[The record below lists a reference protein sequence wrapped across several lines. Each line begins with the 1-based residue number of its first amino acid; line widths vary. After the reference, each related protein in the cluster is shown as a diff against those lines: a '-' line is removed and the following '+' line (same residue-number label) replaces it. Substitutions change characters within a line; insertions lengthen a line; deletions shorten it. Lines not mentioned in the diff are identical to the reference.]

1 MTISCRIDGDLE
13 LRPLE
18 EADAA
23 GLFALVEENRDYLRE
38 WLPWVDANA
47 TVEDSKEFI
56 RSSDGQLACG
66 IWHRDKLVGVI
77 GYQKAAWSESTARIG
92 YWLGAAF
99 QGRGIVTRSCRA
111 LTEHAFTELGMKRAE
126 ILCAAGNDKSRGI
139 PQRLGFVEEG
149 TIQDGEWLC
158 DHFVDLVVY
167 GMLASEWQNAN
178 ERTK

>member
-1 MTISCRIDGDLE
+1 MIWCKIDDELE

-18 EADAA
+18 AA
-23 GLFALVEENRDYLRE
+23 HAGILFALIEENRQYLRE
-38 WLPWVDANA
+38 WLPWVDGNA

-66 IWHRDKLVGVI
+66 MWHRGELVGVI
-77 GYQKAAWSESTARIG
+77 GYQRAAWSESTARIG

-111 LTEHAFTELGMKRAE
+111 LIEHAFAELGMRRAE
-126 ILCAAGNDKSRGI
+126 IFCAVGNNKSRAI

-149 TIQDGEWLC
+149 TIRDGEWLY

-167 GMLASEWQNAN
+167 GMRAN
-178 ERTK
+178 EWGDIGGQT